1 MAGWSLPDRLW
12 ADVRSPDPAV
22 RVAAVE
28 DLGAVVDAGADAR
41 AELERV
47 ADSDVPEVADVASRV
62 LAGWRSARPSP
73 LLDPLHKALHE
84 PPHEPSLE
92 PAAPPAPPAAT
103 SEPARLPRG
112 VVTAQDARSRTFTR
126 TKWREGYD
134 PDDVDAYLALVAQA
148 LEQRSAD
155 VGAGRRGQPPG
166 LRPEDVVNKR
176 FAATKF
182 REGYD
187 QDEVDDYLDQ
197 VVNSLRSLDERMG

>member
-1 MAGWSLPDRLW
+1 MTGWSLPDRLW
-12 ADVRSPDPAV
+12 ADVRSPDRAV
-22 RVAAVE
+22 RIAAVE

-47 ADSDVPEVADVASRV
+47 AASDVPEVAEVARRV

-73 LLDPLHKALHE
+73 LLDPLRALHE

-92 PAAPPAPPAAT
+92 PAVPPAT
-103 SEPARLPRG
+103 SEPAQLPPG

-155 VGAGRRGQPPG
+155 VGAGRRGQPSG

-197 VVNSLRSLDERMG
+197 VVNSLRSLDELLG